1 MTKQEFLTG
10 LEKALAGLPQDD
22 IDERLSFYGELI
34 DDRIED
40 GLSEEEA
47 AAECGSADE
56 VAKQILA
63 EIPLNKLVRERI
75 KEKRGM
81 RPWEIVLLVLGF
93 PLWFPLMIVAL
104 VLVLCAYV
112 VIWVLVIC
120 LWAVFVSFIAG
131 AVCGVAGG
139 IIDFFRGYRRE
150 GAMVI
155 GAGLLL
161 AGLSVFMFFACRAAT
176 KGAAKL
182 TKKIALGVKSMFI
195 RKDNTK

>member
-1 MTKQEFLTG
+1 MNREEY
-10 LEKALAGLPQDD
+10 LEKLRLALAQMPAEEK
-22 IDERLSFYGELI
+22 ERQIAYYDELI
-34 DDRIED
+34 SDMCED
-40 GLSEEEA
+40 GMSETEATAKLGDPGKVAEELLA
-47 AAECGSADE
+47 A
-56 VAKQILA
+56 L
-63 EIPLNKLVRERI
+63 PLGTLVKSRI
-75 KEKRGM
+75 KSAGGLSALT
-81 RPWEIVLLVLGF
+81 IALLVLGF

-104 VLVLCAYV
+104 VLVFCAYV

-139 IIDFFRGYRRE
+139 VIDFFRGYRRE
-150 GAMVI
+150 GAMLI
-155 GAGLLL
+155 GAGVLA

>member
-1 MTKQEFLTG
+1 MNKQEFISE

-22 IDERLSFYGELI
+22 VLERLSFYGELI
-34 DDRIED
+34 DDRVED

-47 AAECGSADE
+47 VAEAGPADE

-63 EIPLNKLVRERI
+63 DIPLQKLVRERI
-75 KEKRGM
+75 TGRRRMGA
-81 RPWEIVLLVLGF
+81 WEIILLVLGF
-93 PLWFPLMIVAL
+93 PLWFPLLIAAL

-112 VIWVLVIC
+112 VFWALVVC

-139 IIDFFRGYRRE
+139 VIDFLRGYRRE
-150 GAMVI
+150 GVMII

-176 KGAAKL
+176 LGAAKL
-182 TKKIALGVKSMFI
+182 TKKIALGIKSLFV
-195 RKDNTK
+195 RKEK

>member
-1 MTKQEFLTG
+1 MNKQEFISE
-10 LEKALAGLPQDD
+10 LEKALAGLPKDD
-22 IDERLSFYGELI
+22 VLERLSFYGELI
-34 DDRIED
+34 DDRVED

-47 AAECGSADE
+47 VAEAGPADE

-63 EIPLNKLVRERI
+63 DIPLQKLVRERI
-75 KEKRGM
+75 TGRRRMGA
-81 RPWEIVLLVLGF
+81 WEIILLVLGF
-93 PLWFPLMIVAL
+93 PLWFPLLVVAL

-112 VIWVLVIC
+112 VIWVLVVC

-139 IIDFFRGYRRE
+139 VIDFFRGYRRE
-150 GAMVI
+150 GVMII
-155 GAGLLL
+155 GAGLLF

-182 TKKIALGVKSMFI
+182 TKKIALGIKSLFV
-195 RKDNTK
+195 RKEK

>member
-1 MTKQEFLTG
+1 MNKQEFISE
-10 LEKALAGLPQDD
+10 LEKALAGLPKDD
-22 IDERLSFYGELI
+22 VLERLSFYGELI
-34 DDRIED
+34 DDRVED

-47 AAECGSADE
+47 VAEAGPVDE
-56 VAKQILA
+56 LAKQILA
-63 EIPLNKLVRERI
+63 DIPLQKLVRERI
-75 KEKRGM
+75 KPQRRMGA
-81 RPWEIVLLVLGF
+81 WEIVLLVLGF
-93 PLWFPLMIVAL
+93 PLWFPLLVVAL

-112 VIWVLVIC
+112 VIWALIVC

-139 IIDFFRGYRRE
+139 VIDFFRGYRRE
-150 GAMVI
+150 GVMII

-182 TKKIALGVKSMFI
+182 TKKIALGIKSLFV
-195 RKDNTK
+195 RKEK

>member
-1 MTKQEFLTG
+1 MNKQEFISQ
-10 LEKALAGLPQDD
+10 LEKALAGLPKDD
-22 IDERLSFYGELI
+22 VLERLSFYGELI
-34 DDRIED
+34 DDRVED

-47 AAECGSADE
+47 VAEAGPADE

-63 EIPLNKLVRERI
+63 DIPLQKLVRERI
-75 KEKRGM
+75 TGRRRMGA
-81 RPWEIVLLVLGF
+81 WEIILLVLGF
-93 PLWFPLMIVAL
+93 PLWFPLLVVAL

-139 IIDFFRGYRRE
+139 VIDFFRGYRRE
-150 GAMVI
+150 GVMII

-182 TKKIALGVKSMFI
+182 TKKIALGIKSLFV
-195 RKDNTK
+195 RKEK

>member
-1 MTKQEFLTG
+1 MNKQEFISE
-10 LEKALAGLPQDD
+10 LEKALAGLPKDD
-22 IDERLSFYGELI
+22 VLERLSFYGELI
-34 DDRIED
+34 DDRVED

-47 AAECGSADE
+47 VAEAGPADE

-63 EIPLNKLVRERI
+63 DIPLQKLVRERI
-75 KEKRGM
+75 TGRRRMGA
-81 RPWEIVLLVLGF
+81 WEIILLVLGF
-93 PLWFPLMIVAL
+93 PLWFPLLVVAL

-112 VIWVLVIC
+112 VIWVLVVC

-139 IIDFFRGYRRE
+139 VLQFIKGYRRE
-150 GAMVI
+150 GVMLI

-182 TKKIALGVKSMFI
+182 TKKIALGIKSLFV
-195 RKDNTK
+195 RKEK

>member
-1 MTKQEFLTG
+1 MNKQEFISE
-10 LEKALAGLPQDD
+10 LEKALAGLPKDD
-22 IDERLSFYGELI
+22 VLERLSFYGELI
-34 DDRIED
+34 DDRVED
-40 GLSEEEA
+40 GLSEEDAVAEA
-47 AAECGSADE
+47 GPVDE
-56 VAKQILA
+56 LAKQILA
-63 EIPLNKLVRERI
+63 DIPLQKLVRERI
-75 KEKRGM
+75 TGRRRMGA
-81 RPWEIVLLVLGF
+81 WEIILLVLGF

-139 IIDFFRGYRRE
+139 VIDFFRGYRRE
-150 GAMVI
+150 GVMII

-182 TKKIALGVKSMFI
+182 TQKIALGIKSLFV
-195 RKDNTK
+195 RKEK